1 LIDKKQLQFQ
11 IVQKYKKNTIS
22 TFANALS
29 LSLSLAFSF
38 ALTAGL
44 KSYTKINRR
53 QIEFH
58 PLQQKN
64 NKICFL
70 NWL

>member
-1 LIDKKQLQFQ
+1 LYKNIKKILYQPSL
-11 IVQKYKKNTIS
+11 TLS
-22 TFANALS
+22 RS

-38 ALTAGL
+38 ALTADL

>member
-1 LIDKKQLQFQ
+1 MQ
-11 IVQKYKKNTIS
+11 IRSRGLACSSGGDPLGTIS

-38 ALTAGL
+38 ALTADL